1 MLGARPETVD
11 MSDALEAMEEL
22 HVASEVSE
30 RVCDGMAVVAAEVG
44 EVSGAQFLSLVT
56 EEGVKTAV
64 AARLRQRL
72 RITAPV
78 PPPRRSRS
86 DATSSTVSAAGAGAA
101 VGPSAAVSGVISVVV
116 QP

>member
-1 MLGARPETVD
+1 
-11 MSDALEAMEEL
+11 
-22 HVASEVSE
+22 
-30 RVCDGMAVVAAEVG
+30 MAVVAAEVG
-44 EVSGAQFLSLVT
+44 KVSGAQFLSIVT

-78 PPPRRSRS
+78 PPPRGSRS
-86 DATSSTVSAAGAGAA
+86 DATSSTVSAVDAGAA
-101 VGPSAAVSGVISVVV
+101 VGPPAAVSGVISLIV